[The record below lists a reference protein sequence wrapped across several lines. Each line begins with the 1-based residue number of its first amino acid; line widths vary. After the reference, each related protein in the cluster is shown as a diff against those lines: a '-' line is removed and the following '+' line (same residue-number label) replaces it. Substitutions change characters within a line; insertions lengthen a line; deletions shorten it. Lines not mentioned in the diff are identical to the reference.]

1 MSTRYRAN
9 FLAGVAS
16 GVINSLGQTTI
27 TGVNFP
33 TTIPPGQYMPII
45 LNPGYYGSANANGG
59 PEIAYVTAVTGT
71 IATVTRGQE
80 GTSSTLASGTT
91 IPWVAGSLSSDFT
104 LSSGIRNGDFPA
116 PTSSGQIFVSTN
128 TISGQFTN
136 TLPSSTVIPSGVTIS
151 SGVVIPLANLASGF
165 LPSGVQVSNVWN
177 FTYNPPSGS
186 TSPFGVLNSTGVTV
200 ISGFTKY
207 LVFATV
213 NFANLSSGTIASFQI
228 IPYTAGTSIT
238 SNAVNVNAPNSTW
251 VTPTIM
257 AVLTAPSTTTLI
269 SGYSV
274 LATSPF
280 ISIAAGASSYLTFVG
295 IN

>member
-16 GVINSLGQTTI
+16 GIINSLGQTTI

-71 IATVTRGQE
+71 VATVTRGQE

-91 IPWVAGSLSSDFT
+91 IPWVAGSLASDFT

-116 PTSSGQIFVSTN
+116 PASSGQIFVSTS

-136 TLPSSTVIPSGVTIS
+136 TLPSGTIVPSGVTIS
-151 SGVVIPLANLASGF
+151 SGVTIPLANLASGF
-165 LPSGVQVSNVWN
+165 LPSGVQVSNVWS
-177 FTYNPPSGS
+177 NPQ
-186 TSPFGVLNSTGVTV
+186 
-200 ISGFTKY
+200 
-207 LVFATV
+207 
-213 NFANLSSGTIASFQI
+213 SGTITTGVNT
-228 IPYTAGTSIT
+228 YTISVSGFNTYLVLLSARMTSVSGGQGTFSLYANTSAGSIT
-238 SNAVNVNAPNSTW
+238 SNN
-251 VTPTIM
+251 
-257 AVLTAPSTTTLI
+257 LSTTITANTNGSLTTFAFI
-269 SGYSV
+269 TGAPTTTVSGSYNFTGSTSSWSMNFSV
-274 LATSPF
+274 
-280 ISIAAGASSYLTFVG
+280 IG